1 MIGWKNFKFENS
13 TDRIIYFNL
22 KGLHIQWQIQPKKLQ
37 LSCDHSLRFKQ
48 NPKTFCTG
56 IFPIHKFHQYFQ
68 IELEIQSKFQP
79 TQTSIDETE
88 TKHVEPAKDLIF
100 KSFIIEHNDK
110 DVYLNGKFSSSFFF
124 EPTFYLE
131 TSSNF
136 KEKCDANESIHSIRK
151 SIFFY
156 QTFLMKLKAKV
167 KICIMEQDKEDFA
180 KKMYPFIG
188 QFIIGREIH
197 LIENDKLIQFF
208 NECVELIDKDTDET
222 EIDGYVINGKE
233 VKNINKPILYM
244 IQGQNLYELLKEKE
258 KKEHEF
264 MNLNIKPF
272 IVFENE
278 KSINEFDGYP
288 IVKWFRETLDF
299 SLERITQTCNQNDY
313 MKCLTKVIQY
323 HEKRNPNQKKHV
335 WFYGLKNEI
344 ESIHNAMNSLKN
356 ENIQKVICVQNR
368 EQFQVISNNMSIDTF
383 QIHYVNELRKNVLDF
398 LNHNLKS
405 KIEYPKN
412 EIEKNDVV
420 VLCVELNGRVLISGT
435 NGIYM
440 NFINY
445 VQKYTKNLILF
456 IDRQDKHESLNEKNN
471 FPVYGDYYDLVLDE
485 ELKKTQNIDKY
496 FKYRFYYSNHEKN
509 GNFEDFWKNVL
520 NVK

>member
-1 MIGWKNFKFENS
+1 MIGWKNFKFENA
-13 TDRIIYFNL
+13 TDRLIYFNL
-22 KGLHIQWQIQPKKLQ
+22 KGLHIQWQIPPKKLQ
-37 LSCDHSLRFKQ
+37 LSCDSSLRFKQ
-48 NPKTFCTG
+48 NPKTICTG
-56 IFPIHKFHQYFQ
+56 IFPVHKFHQYFQ
-68 IELEIQSKFQP
+68 IELEIQCKFQP
-79 TQTSIDETE
+79 TQTMIDETE
-88 TKHVEPAKDLIF
+88 TKSIEPTKDLIF
-100 KSFIIEHNDK
+100 KSFIIQHNDK
-110 DVYLNGKFSSSFFF
+110 DVSLVGKFSSSFFF

-136 KEKCDANESIHSIRK
+136 KERSEVNESIHSIRQ

-167 KICIMEQDKEDFA
+167 KICIMEQDKVEIV

-197 LIENDKLIQFF
+197 QIENEKLIQFF
-208 NECVELIDKDTDET
+208 NECVELIDHDVDDMDL
-222 EIDGYVINGKE
+222 DGYVINGKE
-233 VKNINKPILYM
+233 FKNLNNRPILYF
-244 IQGQNLYELLKEKE
+244 IQGQNLYDLLKEKE
-258 KKEHEF
+258 KKEKQF
-264 MNLNIKPF
+264 MKLNIKPF

-288 IVKWFRETLDF
+288 ICKWFRETLDF
-299 SLERITQTCNQNDY
+299 SLERITQSCNQNDY

-344 ESIHNAMNSLKN
+344 ESIHNSMNSLKN
-356 ENIQKVICVQNR
+356 ELIQKVICVQTR
-368 EQFQVISNNMSIDTF
+368 EQFQVISNNMSMDTF

-405 KIEYPKN
+405 KIEHPKN

-420 VLCVELNGRVLISGT
+420 VLCVELNGRVLITGT

-456 IDRQDKHESLNEKNN
+456 IDRQDKHESEKDKQI
-471 FPVYGDYYDLVLDE
+471 FPVYGDSSDLILDE
-485 ELKKTQNIDKY
+485 ELKKTQKIDQY
-496 FKYRFYYSNHEKN
+496 FKFRFYYSHHEKN
-509 GNFEDFWKNVL
+509 NNFEEFWKKVL
-520 NVK
+520 SS